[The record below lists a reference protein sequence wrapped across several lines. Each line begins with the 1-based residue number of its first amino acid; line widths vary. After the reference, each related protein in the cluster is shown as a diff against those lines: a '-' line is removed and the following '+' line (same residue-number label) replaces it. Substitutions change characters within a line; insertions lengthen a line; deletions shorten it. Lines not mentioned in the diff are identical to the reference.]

1 MRPSLPTTILSIAA
15 AAVLVLGG
23 PVAAASA
30 APNASD
36 WPASISIPGAYGV
49 AFSQNGEALY
59 AAQRGKGVT
68 VAYPSGNANTIIE
81 SRTSFMAVGTEA
93 NGDLLLTVDSD
104 PNIYRLNIHDVMT
117 KPSDYQQNGYWKTQA
132 QVVYTSSRSS
142 YLYSLAAAPDGSI
155 YYSTHQDRQINVIR
169 DGVSTPLLAQS
180 FDFPFTGFSMLADGG
195 LAALAKNGTV
205 YKVSATALAAGNVA
219 PSSLEIL
226 TTGVSGY
233 GIAAFSNGTFY
244 DSQGTK
250 RKFEGKPATRPGA
263 PTDLTATT
271 GDGQVTVTWEAPE
284 DDGGAPITSYT
295 VSAVNPDGT
304 YTVLTDTD
312 KTTATL
318 SGLTNGKAINLAVA
332 AENTAGGTYSSP
344 IAVTPFAV
352 AVTYTSGNTTLTP
365 NSSLEVG
372 QSITATG
379 SALPPG
385 APVELVLHSTPVT
398 LASGAVN
405 PDGTFKL
412 TGVIPSATPA
422 GAHTLTLTVAP
433 AGDAARSAEQAITIT
448 TAASPSET
456 PTTEN
461 TAQGA
466 TTVGVGATSSATTGV
481 TPAGKLAA
489 TGTEDPAPAIMIATL
504 ALLLG
509 LGLSF
514 THQRRSRG
522 SF

>member
-30 APNASD
+30 APNSSD

-81 SRTSFMAVGTEA
+81 SQTSFIAVGTEA

-104 PNIYRLNIHDVMT
+104 PNIYRLKITDVMT
-117 KPSDYQQNGYWKTQA
+117 KPFDYQQNGYWKTQA

-142 YLYSLAAAPDGSI
+142 FLYSLAAAPDGSI

-180 FDFPFTGFSMLADGG
+180 FDLPFTGFSMLADGG
-195 LAALAKNGTV
+195 LAALTKNGTV

-244 DSQGTK
+244 DSQGTM

-271 GDGQVTVTWEAPE
+271 GDGQVTLTWEAPE

-295 VSAVNPDGT
+295 VSAVNTDGT

-318 SGLTNGKAINLAVA
+318 SGLTNGKAINLAVS

-344 IAVTPFAV
+344 ITATPFAI
-352 AVTYTSGNTTLTP
+352 AVTYASGNTTLTP
-365 NSSLEVG
+365 NSSLQAG

-385 APVELVLHSTPVT
+385 APIELVLHSTPVT
-398 LASGAVN
+398 LASGVVN
-405 PDGTFKL
+405 ADGTFTL
-412 TGVIPSATPA
+412 AGVIPSTTPA

-433 AGDAARSAEQAITIT
+433 ASDAARSAEQAITIT
-448 TAASPSET
+448 SAVSPDDTT
-456 PTTEN
+456 PAD
-461 TAQGA
+461 TAQGTTTPA
-466 TTVGVGATSSATTGV
+466 TGVTSSA

-489 TGTEDPAPAIMIATL
+489 TGTEDPVPAIMIATL

-509 LGLSF
+509 LGLSLA
-514 THQRRSRG
+514 HQRRSRG